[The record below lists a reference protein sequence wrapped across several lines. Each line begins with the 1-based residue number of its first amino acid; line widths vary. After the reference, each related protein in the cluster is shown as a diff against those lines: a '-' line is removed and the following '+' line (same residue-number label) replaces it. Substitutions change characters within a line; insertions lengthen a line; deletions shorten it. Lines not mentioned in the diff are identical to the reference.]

1 MAEILR
7 TQAGNLKLSDYA
19 GDEAKYRAAVDK
31 LNQQAMIEEQKAIAA
46 EKDAKVML
54 IQDIIDGKVEDAAIS
69 QNINSAQ
76 TVIKSNGGLSGFAS
90 AVLDSFKAL
99 KDTNNK
105 AKDAKSKNNDELYTM
120 QNSSEYKAA
129 QADKKYNESGKK

>member
-1 MAEILR
+1 M
-7 TQAGNLKLSDYA
+7 
-19 GDEAKYRAAVDK
+19 
-31 LNQQAMIEEQKAIAA
+31 
-46 EKDAKVML
+46 
-54 IQDIIDGKVEDAAIS
+54 
-69 QNINSAQ
+69 
-76 TVIKSNGGLSGFAS
+76 
-90 AVLDSFKAL
+90 LDSFKAL